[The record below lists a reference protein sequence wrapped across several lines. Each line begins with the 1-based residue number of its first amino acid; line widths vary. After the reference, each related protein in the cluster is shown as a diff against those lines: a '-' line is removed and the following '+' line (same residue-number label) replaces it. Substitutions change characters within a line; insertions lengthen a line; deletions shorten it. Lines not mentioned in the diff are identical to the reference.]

1 MVPFTHK
8 IVSSRG
14 RTFSLEQNLTC
25 ADYGVYTTTCKL
37 CSEQYV
43 GQTVNKFS
51 KRWTTHRSQWKA
63 NTQQKNDN
71 AALRLHFAN
80 FHQDQINP
88 QLSECY
94 EITYVFKPYDPS
106 NLDIYESQWIHK
118 LKAKININKT
128 IFSVM

>member
-8 IVSSRG
+8 IVSSSG
-14 RTFSLEQNLTC
+14 RTFSLKQNLTC
-25 ADYGVYTTTCKL
+25 IDYGIHVATCKL
-37 CSEQYV
+37 FSEQYV
-43 GQTVNKFS
+43 EQTVNKFS
-51 KRWTTHRSQWKA
+51 KRWTTHRSQWKT
-63 NTQQKNDN
+63 NTQQKNYN
-71 AALRLHFAN
+71 AALRLHFAY
-80 FHQDQINP
+80 FYQDQINP

>member
-8 IVSSRG
+8 IVSSNG
-14 RTFSLEQNLTC
+14 RTFSLKQNLTC
-25 ADYGVYTTTCKL
+25 TDYGVYVATCKL

-71 AALRLHFAN
+71 AALRFHFAN

-94 EITYVFKPYDPS
+94 ETTYVFKPYYPYS
-106 NLDIYESQWIHK
+106 NLDIHESQWIH
-118 LKAKININKT
+118 
-128 IFSVM
+128 